1 MSSQR
6 MKEKRTNEEKREKR
20 TEKREKR
27 KEKRE
32 KRKGKERVTVRYWY
46 S

>member
-6 MKEKRTNEEKREKR
+6 MKEKRTNE
-20 TEKREKR
+20 EKREKR

-46 S
+46 L